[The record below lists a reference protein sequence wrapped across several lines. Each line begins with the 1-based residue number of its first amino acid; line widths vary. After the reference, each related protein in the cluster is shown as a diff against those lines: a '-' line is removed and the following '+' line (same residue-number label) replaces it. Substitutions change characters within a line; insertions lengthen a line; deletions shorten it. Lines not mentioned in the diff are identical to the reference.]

1 MWIAEFA
8 RRAGVR
14 QTTVR
19 HYLREGLLSPRTGP
33 AGGARPYLEFTE
45 SELRLL
51 SAIRAGQAL
60 GLSLQEIKLLIGE
73 RRSGSGQARMLK
85 ALTAQRDKLRGR
97 ALELQAMLTF
107 LERKIAWLET
117 GAKAPPPHM
126 QPPMPR
132 RDEVR

>member
-33 AGGARPYLEFTE
+33 SGGSRPYLEFTE
-45 SELRLL
+45 SDLRLL
-51 SAIRAGQAL
+51 SAIQAGQAL

-73 RRSGSGQARMLK
+73 RRSGSGHARMLK

-117 GAKAPPPHM
+117 GAKGPPPSHAATHAAK
-126 QPPMPR
+126 R
-132 RDEVR
+132 

>member
-19 HYLREGLLSPRTGP
+19 HYLREGLLSPGTGP
-33 AGGARPYLEFTE
+33 AGGSRPYLEFTE
-45 SELRLL
+45 SDLRLL
-51 SAIRAGQAL
+51 SAIQAGQAL
-60 GLSLQEIKLLIGE
+60 GLSLHEIKLLVGE
-73 RRSGSGQARMLK
+73 RRSGSGHARMLK

-117 GAKAPPPHM
+117 GAKGPPPSHAAIHAAK
-126 QPPMPR
+126 R
-132 RDEVR
+132 